1 MVSVLRALRTLS
13 KLLSRLSVEQRSQ
26 SSLEYLYLTAFAVG
40 IVAIVAI
47 LLNDVLAIQERAKN
61 KIIAYKS
68 EVFRMINVTG

>member
-1 MVSVLRALRTLS
+1 MLSALDSLS
-13 KLLSRLSVEQRSQ
+13 KLLPEEKSQ

-61 KIIAYKS
+61 KVIAYKK
-68 EVFRMINVTG
+68 EVFRIINVTG